1 METDICTHIKLLFT
15 KLKSV
20 EMTKQQFFITENNL
34 QKVGWLFFLLV
45 PLDNRGPR
53 SICLTS
59 VFTGTRQS
67 DKR

>member
-15 KLKSV
+15 KLKYV

-45 PLDNRGPR
+45 PLDNRGKMGAVLH
-53 SICLTS
+53 II
-59 VFTGTRQS
+59 V
-67 DKR
+67 

>member
-45 PLDNRGPR
+45 PLDNRTNVNVEAWIP
-53 SICLTS
+53 SLTLH
-59 VFTGTRQS
+59 TNC
-67 DKR
+67 